1 MRVRGGRWV
10 VLVGLG
16 AALVGLS
23 GCSAPGQAEAERA
36 CQLGFEANDAITRI
50 SFGEGGSLAGALGK
64 ARGAASAAK
73 DAAAVDPTYQALA
86 NATSALRD
94 AISDAES
101 SQDYI
106 SVELALVTATIQLAG
121 ECREFQ

>member
-1 MRVRGGRWV
+1 MRSWVGRSAV
-10 VLVGLG
+10 LAGLVGAVAVLG
-16 AALVGLS
+16 
-23 GCSAPGQAEAERA
+23 GCTAPGQSAAERA
-36 CQLGFEANDAITRI
+36 CTLGFEANDAITRI

-64 ARGAASAAK
+64 ARGSASAAK
-73 DAAAVDPTYQALA
+73 DAAAADPKYQTLA
-86 NATSALRD
+86 NATAALRD
-94 AISDAES
+94 AISDAEN